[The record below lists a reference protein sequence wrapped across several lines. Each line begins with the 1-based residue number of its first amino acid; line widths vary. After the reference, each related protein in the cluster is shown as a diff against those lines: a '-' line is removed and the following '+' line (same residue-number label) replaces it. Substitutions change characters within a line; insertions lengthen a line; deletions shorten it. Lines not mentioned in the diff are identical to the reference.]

1 MSFPET
7 GALPLK
13 EVRALLQLNDLVA
26 AIREWA
32 NEAEGQLWAPTEL
45 TVTNAIAVASA
56 LTPRAGCPAMTPT
69 ESATIIL
76 DWSNDDSWST
86 VEVSDDTLVLLSAS
100 HQRQTTKR
108 SGTMADLDAFAD
120 AVTAGRDQK

>member
-13 EVRALLQLNDLVA
+13 EVRALLQLNDLIA

-32 NEAEGQLWAPTEL
+32 SEAEGQLWAPTEQ
-45 TVTNAIAVASA
+45 TVSNAIAVASA
-56 LTPRAGCPAMTPT
+56 ITPRAGCPAMTPT

-76 DWSNDDSWST
+76 DWSGDSSWST
-86 VEVSDDTLVLLSAS
+86 IEVNDDVLTLLSAS
-100 HQRQTTKR
+100 HERQTTKR
-108 SGTMADLDAFAD
+108 SGTMADLDGFTDAVAD
-120 AVTAGRDQK
+120 AR